1 LADGRI
7 KLAPSEASGD
17 SANTMAAT
25 KTPPKLLTE
34 ELEELLDLVR
44 DADSVELKLTVPDE
58 DRLSTTTTLG
68 IDPLAARMRQI
79 WFFDTPDLALD
90 TAGVVVRARR
100 TQNAPDDTV
109 VKLRPVIPAEL
120 SARLRAREEFV
131 VEVDTMPGSY
141 VCSGSFKGRAK
152 VDVRD
157 ALSDDTPLRKLFSK
171 RQRGFFAQHAPEGLE
186 LDDLTALGPVNA
198 LKLKTAPK
206 GLSHKLAVELWF
218 YPDGSR
224 ILELST
230 KCAPRD
236 MLDTATQTR
245 EFLRARGVDVS
256 GEQATKTRKAL
267 RYFAT
272 LAV

>member
-1 LADGRI
+1 
-7 KLAPSEASGD
+7 
-17 SANTMAAT
+17 MAAT
-25 KTPPKLLTE
+25 KAPPPLLSHD
-34 ELEELLDLVR
+34 LEELIGLVR
-44 DADSVELKLTVPDE
+44 DSDSVELKLTVPDE
-58 DRLSTTTTLG
+58 DRDSTAATLG
-68 IDPLAARMRQI
+68 IDVLAARLRQI

-90 TAGVVVRARR
+90 AAGVVVRARR

-109 VKLRPVIPAEL
+109 VKLRPVIPGEL
-120 SARLRAREEFV
+120 PARLRAREEFG

-152 VDVRD
+152 TDVRQTLAD
-157 ALSDDTPLRKLFSK
+157 GAPVRKLFSK
-171 RQRGFFAQHAPEGLE
+171 RQRGFFAQHAPDGLE

-206 GLSHKLAVELWF
+206 GLSQKLAVELWF

-236 MLDTATQTR
+236 LFDTATQTR
-245 EFLRARGVDVS
+245 DFLTARGVDVS

-267 RYFAT
+267 RYFSK
-272 LAV
+272 LAG

>member
-1 LADGRI
+1 
-7 KLAPSEASGD
+7 
-17 SANTMAAT
+17 MAAT
-25 KTPPKLLTE
+25 KAPPPLLSHD
-34 ELEELLDLVR
+34 LEELIGLVR

-58 DRLSTTTTLG
+58 DRFSTQATLG
-68 IDPLAARMRQI
+68 IDPLAARLRQI
-79 WFFDTPDLALD
+79 WFFDTPDLTLD
-90 TAGVVVRARR
+90 SAGVVVRARR

-120 SARLRAREEFV
+120 PARLRAREEFV

-152 VDVRD
+152 IDVRD
-157 ALSDDTPLRKLFSK
+157 ALADGASVRKLFSK
-171 RQRGFFAQHAPEGLE
+171 RQREFFAQHAPEGLE

-198 LKLKTAPK
+198 LKLKVAPK
-206 GLSHKLAVELWF
+206 ALSHKLAVELWL

-230 KCAPRD
+230 RCAPRD
-236 MLDTATQTR
+236 LLDTATQTR
-245 EFLRARGVDVS
+245 EFLRAQGVDVS

-267 RYFAT
+267 GYFSE